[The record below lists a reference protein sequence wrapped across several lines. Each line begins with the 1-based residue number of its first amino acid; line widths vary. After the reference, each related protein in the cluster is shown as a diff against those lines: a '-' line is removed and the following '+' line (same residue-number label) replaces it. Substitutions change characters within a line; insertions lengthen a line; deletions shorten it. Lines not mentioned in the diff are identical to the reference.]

1 MVEPLR
7 HRQTKGA
14 ATDMF
19 YLTPPRH
26 ISTLHF
32 ADKPTAPGFVAYWT
46 NNGQRWI
53 SACVGYDAIVESP
66 GGISPPGAP
75 RSVREP
81 LDSHGSR
88 CSAVGTRGQQLYL
101 VHGLLLLPV
110 GFSWP
115 VASVEQCSPFA
126 PAPLQD
132 LHHYY
137 GLLRPRAPHRYS
149 RPHGFSR
156 LRLLP
161 LHRCDRFSRSIQE
174 PGWASRRLH
183 AGYRSGKL
191 QGSPELIPEDG
202 SAPGFDIV

>member
-1 MVEPLR
+1 MLR
-7 HRQTKGA
+7 
-14 ATDMF
+14 
-19 YLTPPRH
+19 
-26 ISTLHF
+26 
-32 ADKPTAPGFVAYWT
+32 
-46 NNGQRWI
+46 
-53 SACVGYDAIVESP
+53 CVGRDWHLALIRTDALNGRYWGHSGHWSALAWNALVAFVESP

-137 GLLRPRAPHRYS
+137 GLLRPCAPHRYS

-183 AGYRSGKL
+183 AGYRSGRL

>member
-1 MVEPLR
+1 MSVY
-7 HRQTKGA
+7 G
-14 ATDMF
+14 
-19 YLTPPRH
+19 
-26 ISTLHF
+26 
-32 ADKPTAPGFVAYWT
+32 
-46 NNGQRWI
+46 GQKWVLARDGL
-53 SACVGYDAIVESP
+53 SANVESP

-137 GLLRPRAPHRYS
+137 GLLRPCAPAS
-149 RPHGFSR
+149 VLSSSR
-156 LRLLP
+156 LEP
-161 LHRCDRFSRSIQE
+161 LAPFPLASPSRFSRSVQE
-174 PGWASRRLH
+174 P
-183 AGYRSGKL
+183 
-191 QGSPELIPEDG
+191 
-202 SAPGFDIV
+202 

>member
-1 MVEPLR
+1 MGNGALPNGPSYRAHPRLYLRGQTNSAVEWSLLDQQR
-7 HRQTKGA
+7 
-14 ATDMF
+14 
-19 YLTPPRH
+19 
-26 ISTLHF
+26 
-32 ADKPTAPGFVAYWT
+32 T
-46 NNGQRWI
+46 NFGRRLNRY
-53 SACVGYDAIVESP
+53 AAIVESP
-66 GGISPPGAP
+66 GGISRPGAP

-81 LDSHGSR
+81 LHSHGSR

-137 GLLRPRAPHRYS
+137 GLLRPCAPHRYS
-149 RPHGFSR
+149 RPRGFGR

-174 PGWASRRLH
+174 PG
-183 AGYRSGKL
+183 
-191 QGSPELIPEDG
+191 
-202 SAPGFDIV
+202 

>member
-1 MVEPLR
+1 MSSAGR
-7 HRQTKGA
+7 A
-14 ATDMF
+14 ATSSGCVT
-19 YLTPPRH
+19 TPKERE
-26 ISTLHF
+26 IGLSGF
-32 ADKPTAPGFVAYWT
+32 AAQIRFSSFTGNYGMATAEHREP
-46 NNGQRWI
+46 
-53 SACVGYDAIVESP
+53 CESRGSRTVLGAP

-75 RSVREP
+75 RTVREP

-88 CSAVGTRGQQLYL
+88 CSAVGIRGQRLCL
-101 VHGLLLLPV
+101 VHGLLPLPD

-137 GLLRPRAPHRYS
+137 GLLRPCAPHRYS

-183 AGYRSGKL
+183 AGYRSGRL

-202 SAPGFDIV
+202 SVPGFDIV

>member
-1 MVEPLR
+1 MSLSAQSGRWWILVR
-7 HRQTKGA
+7 DGSVA
-14 ATDMF
+14 ND
-19 YLTPPRH
+19 
-26 ISTLHF
+26 
-32 ADKPTAPGFVAYWT
+32 PT
-46 NNGQRWI
+46 
-53 SACVGYDAIVESP
+53 VESP

-126 PAPLQD
+126 PAPLQG

-137 GLLRPRAPHRYS
+137 GLLRSEEHTSELQS
-149 RPHGFSR
+149 RQY
-156 LRLLP
+156 L
-161 LHRCDRFSRSIQE
+161 
-174 PGWASRRLH
+174 
-183 AGYRSGKL
+183 
-191 QGSPELIPEDG
+191 
-202 SAPGFDIV
+202 V

>member
-1 MVEPLR
+1 MICPLLSSR
-7 HRQTKGA
+7 PEESHPRALPDPCVNLSIHTASDVQPLAHA
-14 ATDMF
+14 ASSFTS
-19 YLTPPRH
+19 
-26 ISTLHF
+26 ST
-32 ADKPTAPGFVAYWT
+32 
-46 NNGQRWI
+46 
-53 SACVGYDAIVESP
+53 
-66 GGISPPGAP
+66 
-75 RSVREP
+75 
-81 LDSHGSR
+81 
-88 CSAVGTRGQQLYL
+88 
-101 VHGLLLLPV
+101 GLLLLPV

-137 GLLRPRAPHRYS
+137 GLLRPCAPHRYS

-183 AGYRSGKL
+183 AGYRSGRL